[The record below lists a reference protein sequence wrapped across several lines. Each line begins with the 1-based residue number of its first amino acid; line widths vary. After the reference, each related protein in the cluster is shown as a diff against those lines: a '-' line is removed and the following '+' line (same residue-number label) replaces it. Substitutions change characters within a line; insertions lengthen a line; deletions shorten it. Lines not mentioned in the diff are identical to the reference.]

1 MAGPFGGGAKIMMM
15 TLIREEQVR
24 DSKPRSFVKRLAVG
38 SIAVA
43 LLTLVS
49 YHAHIDFPSVIPL
62 YTLLVVLQSL
72 TGDFKSSAV
81 ISVLSAGCMD
91 FFFTEPLFSWRIAHP
106 LNALALV
113 AFIVT
118 ALVITS
124 LVSQVRKEA
133 TSATLQ
139 KDRLDRLYRLSQQ
152 LLALDPEEARG
163 EKFLEPFHRL
173 FGVTAIS
180 LFEADTAELHT
191 AGYSRFDLADKTRAA
206 YLSGDDSGDASR
218 DSGSRVFV
226 RCLRVRGKV
235 TGAIGFEGLE
245 DAAETGGSLTAL
257 TTTFIERTNAFRK
270 ASVAAAAAQTAVY
283 RSALLDALAHEFKTP
298 LATILAAAG
307 GLREAGPL
315 ASAQE
320 EMADTVENEAARLG
334 SLTSRLLRTARLDS
348 EEIKPRMEL
357 IDLTSLIGQ
366 IASQH
371 SARSPE
377 RPIVLTN
384 PHEAVEVQADP
395 ALLRLTL
402 NQLVENACKYSK
414 PGSVVTIAIQ
424 RGADSVA
431 MKVSNNGSSIPSDE
445 KGRIFER
452 FYRGAEAKRS
462 TSGSGL
468 GLFVARKIALAHGGN
483 LDLETP
489 DGESESITF
498 CLKIPN
504 LKDEAYHVL
513 TAK

>member
-1 MAGPFGGGAKIMMM
+1 MMM
-15 TLIREEQVR
+15 RDIWQERLR
-24 DSKPRSFVKRLAVG
+24 DSKRSSFFKRVG
-38 SIAVA
+38 VGAIAVA
-43 LLTLVS
+43 LLTLLS
-49 YHAHIDFPSVIPL
+49 YRAHIDFPSVIPL
-62 YTLLVVLQSL
+62 FTLLVVLQSL

-91 FFFTEPLFSWRIAHP
+91 FFFTEPLFSWRIAHQ
-106 LNALALV
+106 LNTLALV

-133 TSATLQ
+133 TSALLQ

-180 LFEADTAELHT
+180 FFDADTAELQT
-191 AGYSRFDLADKTRAA
+191 VGESRCDLADKTRAA
-206 YLSGDDSGDASR
+206 YLRSDDSNH
-218 DSGSRVFV
+218 SGSPVIV
-226 RCLRVRGKV
+226 RCLRVKGKV

-245 DAAETGGSLTAL
+245 DAAGTSGSLAAL
-257 TTTFIERTNAFRK
+257 TTTFVERTKAFRK

-315 ASAQE
+315 ASEQE

-357 IDLTSLIGQ
+357 IDLTSLIGH
-366 IASQH
+366 IAAQH
-371 SARSPE
+371 SARFPE
-377 RPIVLTN
+377 RPIILAN
-384 PHEAVEVQADP
+384 PEAVEVQADP

-402 NQLVENACKYSK
+402 NQLIENACKYSK
-414 PGSVVTIAIQ
+414 PRSAVTIAIQ
-424 RGADSVA
+424 REAESVA
-431 MKVSNNGSSIPSDE
+431 VKVSNNGSSIPSDE
-445 KGRIFER
+445 KSRIFER

-468 GLFVARKIALAHGGN
+468 GLFVARKIAHAHGGN
-483 LDLETP
+483 LDLETQ
-489 DGESESITF
+489 DGQNDSITF

-504 LKDEAYHVL
+504 LKDEAHHVL

>member
-1 MAGPFGGGAKIMMM
+1 MMM
-15 TLIREEQVR
+15 SMIREEQVR
-24 DSKPRSFVKRLAVG
+24 DSKRRSFVTRLGVG
-38 SIAVA
+38 SLAVA

-49 YHAHIDFPSVIPL
+49 YRAHIDFPSVIPL

-133 TSATLQ
+133 TSALLQ

-173 FGVTAIS
+173 YGVTAIS
-180 LFEADTAELHT
+180 LFDADTAELHT
-191 AGYSRFDLADKTRAA
+191 VGDSRCDLADKTRAA
-206 YLSGDDSGDASR
+206 YIRSDDSNDFS
-218 DSGSRVFV
+218 SPVFV
-226 RCLRVRGKV
+226 QCLRVRGKV

-245 DAAETGGSLTAL
+245 DAGETRGSLVAL
-257 TTTFIERTNAFRK
+257 TTTFVERTNAFRK
-270 ASVAAAAAQTAVY
+270 ASEAAAAAQTAVY

-315 ASAQE
+315 ALEQQ
-320 EMADTVENEAARLG
+320 EMADTVENETARLG

-357 IDLTSLIGQ
+357 IDLTSLIAQ
-366 IASQH
+366 IAAQYRV
-371 SARSPE
+371 RSPD
-377 RPIVLTN
+377 RRIVLTN
-384 PHEAVEVQADP
+384 LLAAVEVQADP
-395 ALLRLTL
+395 ALLRLTF
-402 NQLVENACKYSK
+402 NQLIENACKYSK
-414 PGSVVTIAIQ
+414 QGSTVTIDIEPH
-424 RGADSVA
+424 GELVA
-431 MKVSNNGSSIPSDE
+431 VKVSNNGSSIPYDE
-445 KGRIFER
+445 KHRIFDR

-483 LDLETP
+483 LDLETQN
-489 DGESESITF
+489 GENDSITF

-504 LKDEAYHVL
+504 LKDEAHYVL
-513 TAK
+513 TAE